1 MTVSYESKWKQTM
14 ILTQN
19 LLGYRRLVYIKNEPG
34 QYFIEQILIEIPNK
48 AYYNNISKKA
58 MQIFWASPYYL

>member
-1 MTVSYESKWKQTM
+1 M
-14 ILTQN
+14 ILTQK
-19 LLGYRRLVYIKNEPG
+19 LLGFCCLVYIKNEPG